1 MLKKERSKSFSF
13 NLKMIFI
20 GMFVML
26 AFDCFSQS
34 WNSYRFDKRQ
44 YVLIGCIRENDC
56 EIFKN
61 KSMRLPEVYVDCNK
75 LFVLGL
81 KRRDNKRF
89 LWRKEFITER
99 YFNRKKCNCK

>member
-26 AFDCFSQS
+26 TFNCFSQS

-44 YVLIGCIRENDC
+44 YVLIGCIRENDY

-61 KSMRLPEVYVDCNK
+61 KSMRLPEVYVDHGEP
-75 LFVLGL
+75 FVLGI
-81 KRRDNKRF
+81 KYKNNIRY
-89 LWRKEFITER
+89 WRKEFITER